1 MIIEFDESTPLHVIK
16 ELAVGLRLDDKH
28 VELSIPELEDPG
40 KVRFS
45 IDFGQDPVSF
55 VRLSFNDQPLDPE
68 QTGQGEFDFDPME
81 FGHTLKIEFDTS
93 AIPAAKQNDTPQWEG
108 QINFQIDGDDEWSAF
123 FIQVEK
129 ILGDETF
136 EGVFAIDL
144 GTTNSSIA
152 YWEVKPEPDFLPLSP
167 ILLKEAQSIASAVNV
182 LEVEPFKELAP
193 NSYDV
198 GQAAVG
204 AARKANLHMSVKR
217 GIGTKKR
224 YVVAK
229 GREIWQDADAQHM
242 MTALGKKLLEDARSI
257 LGKNIS
263 EIVATS
269 PPRWNAVQV
278 GELRKVL
285 KSLGFP
291 ADRIDMST
299 DEASAAGIYYLLYPL
314 FERFGKRVAL
324 QEYAEKEFGRMRV
337 AEGSYQFNMLSMDFG
352 GGTTDLALIKVALD
366 FKPQHLALDIDILDR
381 GGRQDLGGDNLT
393 LYLFRLLKRRLALAL
408 AHPQRL
414 VDPATTD
421 QAPSN
426 PWIKQFRLDAQQGAL
441 LQRWDEVVEH
451 LDDPELP
458 RELWELVNGVFPTAW
473 DFKDMPATYR
483 KYKTPARRHFDWLW
497 AQADELK
504 RALCVDVTNEV
515 KGQKVTEENLAEFD
529 SRWLSPDLETFD
541 RPVNLAE
548 CIPMAADD
556 EDFRQDFLSISFG
569 HITGFYRPCIQGLA
583 EETARMEGRS
593 LQPIVGQDGEQR
605 QPIVDRVVL
614 AGNGARIPVITALI
628 HKDRDQGGLGV
639 GHDQIKFDP
648 VRAKLAVPIGA
659 CLRRIARKVE
669 GFKVNIRLSRNLLPF
684 DILLNMGTTSVKLF
698 PSGQIDEF
706 SFFQRTGVPEDLEV
720 EYVTR
725 LDEQDA
731 GTENY
736 KPYVLFK
743 PKGESLALI
752 DLNDES
758 DLWQNLNQTY
768 GLETIPEC
776 GDINPAFVEFD
787 PKVGDLTAGS
797 NVLAATTPEA
807 VFATVG
813 DRNFSHEQMLGILR
827 NELVGPQKI
836 AWIEGSFQDNPAEG
850 TIVHRYYIDVTK
862 QVYLVRHHW
871 SDGKGLF
878 LAETDEEALIELP
891 SERNPFSG
899 MH

>member
-28 VELSIPELEDPG
+28 VELSIPELDDTATI
-40 KVRFS
+40 RYS

-55 VRLSFNDQPLDPE
+55 IRLSYNDAPLDPE
-68 QTGQGEFDFDPME
+68 QSGQGEFEFDPME

-93 AIPAAKQNDTPQWEG
+93 AIPTAKQDSTPQWEG
-108 QINFQIDGDDEWSAF
+108 QINFQIDGDDEWSSF

-129 ILGDETF
+129 LLGDETF

-144 GTTNSSIA
+144 GTTNSSVA
-152 YWEVKPEPDFLPLSP
+152 YWEVKPEPDFLPVSP
-167 ILLKEAQSIASAVNV
+167 TLLKEAQSIASAVNV
-182 LEVEPFKELAP
+182 LEIEPFKELAP

-204 AARKANLHMSVKR
+204 SARKANLHMSVKR

-229 GREIWQDADAQHM
+229 GRDIWQDADAQHM
-242 MTALGKKLLEDARSI
+242 MTALGKKILEDAKSI

-278 GELRKVL
+278 GELRRVL
-285 KSLGFP
+285 RDLGFP

-299 DEASAAGIYYLLYPL
+299 DEASASGLYYVLYPL
-314 FERFGKRVAL
+314 FENFGKRVAL
-324 QEYAEKEFGRMRV
+324 QEYAEREFGRMK
-337 AEGSYQFNMLSMDFG
+337 AGENSYEFNLLSMDFG

-366 FKPQHLALDIDILDR
+366 FQPQNLVLDIDILDR

-408 AHPQRL
+408 AHPGRL
-414 VDPATTD
+414 VDPSTTD

-426 PWIKQFRLDAQQGAL
+426 PWIKKFQLDVQQGAL
-441 LQRWDEVVEH
+441 LQRWDEIVEH
-451 LDDPELP
+451 LDDEELP
-458 RELWELVNGVFPTAW
+458 RELWELVNGMFPTAW
-473 DFKDMPATYR
+473 DFKDMPSTYR

-497 AQADELK
+497 AQADEMK
-504 RALCVDVTNEV
+504 RALCVEVTNEV
-515 KGQKVTEENLAEFD
+515 KGENVTDESLAPFED
-529 SRWLSPDLETFD
+529 RWVSPDLETFD

-548 CIPMAADD
+548 CIPMAAED
-556 EDFRQDFLSISFG
+556 EDFKTDFLSLNFG
-569 HITGFYRPCIQGLA
+569 HITSFYRPCIQGLA
-583 EETARMEGRS
+583 EETARMEARALGDEGR
-593 LQPIVGQDGEQR
+593 
-605 QPIVDRVVL
+605 VDRVVL
-614 AGNGARIPVITALI
+614 AGNGARIPIITALV
-628 HKDRDQGGLGV
+628 HKSREEGGLGV
-639 GHDQIKFDP
+639 SHDQIKFDP
-648 VRAKLAVPIGA
+648 TRAKLAVPIGA

-669 GFKVNIRLSRNLLPF
+669 GFKVNIRLGRNLLPF
-684 DILLNMGTTSVKLF
+684 DILLNMGTSSVKLF
-698 PSGQIDEF
+698 ESGQIDEF
-706 SFFQRTGVPEDLEV
+706 KFYQRIGVPEDLEA
-720 EYVTR
+720 EFVTR

-743 PKGESLALI
+743 PKGECLNLL
-752 DLNDES
+752 DLNEEEG
-758 DLWQNLNQTY
+758 LWQNLNQTY
-768 GLETIPEC
+768 GLKEIPAVSDMVS
-776 GDINPAFVEFD
+776 GFSAYD
-787 PKVGDLTAGS
+787 PGVGDESQGYNS
-797 NVLAATTPEA
+797 ITPDSGDA
-807 VFATVG
+807 VFTTVG
-813 DRNFSHEQMLGILR
+813 DQSFSHSQMVEILR
-827 NELVGPQKI
+827 GELTSPQKI
-836 AWIEGSFQDNPAEG
+836 AWIEQGFPDAPADG
-850 TIVHRYYIDVTK
+850 VIAHRYYIDVTK

-871 SDGKGLF
+871 SEGKGLF
-878 LAETDEEALIELP
+878 LAETDEEALVELP